1 MQYLR
6 QREDGF
12 IYEWNEIM
20 AANLKMEEVS
30 EMEAYPERFVKGGK
44 RKAQVN
50 LNTDDDDLDPPVDNA
65 VLNASASKGL
75 PK

>member
-20 AANLKMEEVS
+20 AAHPKMEEVS

-50 LNTDDDDLDPPVDNA
+50 LNTDDELDPPVDNA